1 MMVIF
6 NILVVVNGA
15 WPYILMDKKQSVN
28 QGQLSGAALSCTYT
42 VDEADSR
49 T

>member
-1 MMVIF
+1 MMLIF

-15 WPYILMDKKQSVN
+15 WPYIFMEEKQSVN
-28 QGQLSGAALSCTYT
+28 QGQLNGAALSCAYT

-49 T
+49 A